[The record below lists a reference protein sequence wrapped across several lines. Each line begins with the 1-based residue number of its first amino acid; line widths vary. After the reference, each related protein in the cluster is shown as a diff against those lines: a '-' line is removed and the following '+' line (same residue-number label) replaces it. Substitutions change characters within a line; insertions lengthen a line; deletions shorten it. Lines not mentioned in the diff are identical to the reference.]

1 MLFALASV
9 PLVAPCR
16 EENNHHNNAATEV
29 ETIAIGKFKERMH
42 TDVHFTYC
50 RSSSFAASFSF
61 SLLLWRFYAFFTSST
76 SLLT

>member
-29 ETIAIGKFKERMH
+29 ETIGKFKERMH

>member
-29 ETIAIGKFKERMH
+29 ETIAIGKFKEKCIQM
-42 TDVHFTYC
+42 FTLHI
-50 RSSSFAASFSF
+50 AGVAV
-61 SLLLWRFYAFFTSST
+61 LLLRFLFRCCSGVFMHFLPAALHY
-76 SLLT
+76 